1 MAALPYPGVTITVID
16 NSAAPTRTST
26 SVPAGVIGTAAKGPA
41 FVPLNFSTYPG
52 FTGIFGES
60 GNRFGPIAVNM
71 WLNGALNN
79 GATFIR
85 VLGAGDGQKRSGSG
99 AVNRAGFV
107 VGENQVGA
115 SGIVGNNPYA
125 TSGGASGRTYFL
137 GCFMSESAGSTY
149 FSSAGV
155 QTSTTA
161 IPIIRGVIM
170 TPSGVALSLSGN
182 YNSSNTP
189 TATAAAGYGVSGSI
203 STADGA
209 FVMFLNGHISSESWP
224 NVITSSMATNSGS
237 AYFSNILNKDPSKL
251 QEAGHYLYA
260 SYDVPGILANI
271 TGSGIITNPGTLG
284 DAGKQDV
291 VFITSSSIGRDTS
304 NATTPNFEQFRE
316 RYTHPVS
323 PFVTSQNYGGNKYNL
338 FRLHSVSDGLT
349 ANTDLSPDLLRNLKV
364 TISNIS
370 PATSANPFP
379 TFTLSLNYI
388 ELPPPP
394 SGPESPK
401 GPPELPGPFTGLT
414 LDPNSTNYIASVIGD
429 QNIYFDFD
437 RSNGSQKIVVAGDYP
452 VNNNFVRIEL
462 SEDFLAGNVP
472 QDAIPAGFRGYGYV
486 FTSGS
491 QLSTY
496 ASTDPLLVA
505 GKTGILGSAIIPPVP
520 VRQDIVAGGSTTTI
534 GPGLTW
540 GTQFQK
546 VSSITDSNA
555 DTTINDSIGSY
566 LKFFPSYDT
575 GGKHFFVDNSI
586 DANVFCNNEF
596 SIENIQV
603 TTGALGEVPGKAES
617 INWVEATYIR
627 QGNIVPNPT
636 NKTRA
641 LAVTDLLT
649 TAPSSN
655 RDNVAFTFFMQGGFD
670 GTNIFDSQKASLTNI
685 AAKREIDDATNQGGV
700 NGPTVSAYKKAI
712 DVMGSTSD
720 VTIQLLAMPGIR
732 VPAITNYAISAIE
745 NRFDAL
751 YLMDIEQKNALN
763 AYITSSAEV
772 VSVSNTVS
780 DFSSRGLN
788 TSFAAAYFPDLSVNS
803 PDGGSG
809 TVMVPPSVAVLSA
822 YAKNDTYAPWYAP
835 AGTTRG
841 VVPASDLA
849 VPLTENNASLG
860 TIYDADINPIVKL
873 STGTQTVVWGQKTLL
888 KTTSSL
894 DRVNVRRLLIDIRRR
909 VRSVANSLLFEPNT
923 QATLARFNALVNP
936 IMQDAQTR
944 FGITRYKV
952 IIDTSTTTQADVD
965 NNTIKGKIFL
975 QPVRTAEFISIDFVV
990 NASSAT

>member
-41 FVPLNFSTYPG
+41 FVPLNFNTYDPG
-52 FTGIFGES
+52 FIGIFGTS

-71 WLNGALNN
+71 WLNSALNN

-85 VLGAGDGQKRSGSG
+85 VLGAGDGQKRAGSG

-107 VGENQVGA
+107 VGEKQVGA

-125 TSGGASGRTYFL
+125 TAGGAEGRTYFL

-155 QTSTTA
+155 QTNATA
-161 IPIIRGVIM
+161 VPIIRGVIM

-182 YNSSNTP
+182 YNSSNSPTS
-189 TATAAAGYGVSGSI
+189 TATAGYSVSGSI
-203 STADGA
+203 SIADSS
-209 FVMFLNGHISSESWP
+209 FVMFLNGHISTDAWP
-224 NVITSSMATNSGS
+224 NVITSSMATNSSS
-237 AYFSNILNKDPSKL
+237 AYFSNTLNKDPSKF

-260 SYDVPGILANI
+260 SYDVPDILANI
-271 TGSGIITNPGTLG
+271 TGSGIIINPGTLG
-284 DAGKQDV
+284 DAGKQDA

-316 RYTHPVS
+316 RYTHAAS
-323 PFVTSQNYGGNKYNL
+323 PFVTSQNFGGNKYDI
-338 FRLHSVSDGLT
+338 FRFHSISDGLT
-349 ANTDLSPDLLRNLKV
+349 ANTNLSPDLTKNLKV
-364 TISNIS
+364 TISDIS
-370 PATSANPFP
+370 PATQANPFP

-388 ELPPPP
+388 APPPPP
-394 SGPESPK
+394 SPGGPK
-401 GPPELPGPFTGLT
+401 PPPALPGPFVGLT

-437 RSNGSQKIVVAGDYP
+437 RNNGGQKIVVAGDYP
-452 VNNNFVRIEL
+452 VNNNYVRIEM
-462 SEDFLAGNVP
+462 SEDFLAGNIP
-472 QDAIPAGFRGYGYV
+472 QDAIPAGFRGYGYI

-496 ASTDPLLVA
+496 ASTNPLLEA
-505 GKTGILGSAIIPPVP
+505 GKTGILGSAIVPPVP
-520 VRQDIVAGGSTTTI
+520 VRQDIVAGGIVDS
-534 GPGLTW
+534 GFAW
-540 GTQFQK
+540 GTFFQT
-546 VSSITDSNA
+546 VSSITDSNL
-555 DTTINDSIGSY
+555 DTTINNSIGSY

-575 GGKHFFVDNSI
+575 AGKHFFVDNSI

-627 QGNIVPNPT
+627 QGNIVPNPS

-655 RDNVAFTFFMQGGFD
+655 RSNVAFTFFLQGGFD

-720 VTIQLLAMPGIR
+720 VTIQLLAIPGIR

-803 PDGGSG
+803 PDGGG

-841 VVPASDLA
+841 VVPASAGGLA
-849 VPLTENNASLG
+849 VPLTENNVSLG

-888 KTTSSL
+888 KTASSL

>member
-1 MAALPYPGVTITVID
+1 MSALPYPGVTITEID
-16 NSAAPTRTST
+16 NSSVSTRTST

-41 FVPLNFSTYPG
+41 FVPLTFGTYSPG

-60 GNRFGPIAVNM
+60 GNRFGPIAVNL

-79 GATFIR
+79 NATFIR
-85 VLGAGDGQKRSGSG
+85 VLGAGDGQKRAGSG

-107 VGENQVGA
+107 VGEKQVGA

-125 TSGGASGRTYFL
+125 TAGGVPGRTYFL
-137 GCFMSESAGSTY
+137 GSFMSESAGSTY
-149 FSSAGV
+149 FSSAGI
-155 QTSTTA
+155 QTNANA
-161 IPIIRGVIM
+161 IPIIRSVIM

-182 YNSSNTP
+182 FNSSNTP

-203 STADGA
+203 STADGT
-209 FVMFLNGHISSESWP
+209 FVMFLNGHISTESWP
-224 NVITSSMATNSGS
+224 NVITSSLAVSSGS
-237 AYFSNILNKDPSKL
+237 AYIANTLNRDPSKL
-251 QEAGHYLYA
+251 QEAGHYLYT
-260 SYDVPGILANI
+260 SYDVPGVLADI
-271 TGSGIITNPGTLG
+271 TGSGVITNPGTLG

-291 VFITSSSIGRDTS
+291 VFITSSSLGRDVS
-304 NATTPNFEQFRE
+304 NASTPNFEQFRE
-316 RYTHPVS
+316 RYTHPS
-323 PFVTSQNYGGNKYNL
+323 TPFVTSQNFGGTKYNL
-338 FRLHSVSDGLT
+338 FRIHSISDGLT
-349 ANTDLSPDLLRNLKV
+349 ADANFSPDLEKNLKV
-364 TISNIS
+364 TIEDIS
-370 PATSANPFP
+370 PATTDNPFP
-379 TFTLSLNYI
+379 TFKLSLRNI
-388 ELPPPP
+388 NALDSAPPIFIR
-394 SGPESPK
+394 E
-401 GPPELPGPFTGLT
+401 GLT
-414 LDPNSTNYIASVIGD
+414 LDPNSTSYIASVIGD
-429 QNIYFDFD
+429 QNIFFDFD
-437 RSNGSQKIVVAGDYP
+437 RNNGSQKIVVGGDYP
-452 VNNNFVRIEL
+452 VSNNFIRVEL
-462 SEDFLAGNVP
+462 SDDFLAGNVP
-472 QDAIPAGFRGYGYV
+472 QDAIPAGFRGYGHI

-496 ASTDPLLVA
+496 
-505 GKTGILGSAIIPPVP
+505 GSANPLIEAGMTNAIQSAVIPPVP
-520 VRQDIVAGGSTTTI
+520 VRQYITAGGSTSAI
-534 GPGLTW
+534 DENLTW
-540 GTQFQK
+540 GTFFQT
-546 VSSITDSNA
+546 VSSITDTNA
-555 DTTINDSIGSY
+555 DTALNDSIGSY

-575 GGKHFFVDNSI
+575 GGKNFFIDNSI
-586 DANVFCNNEF
+586 DADAFCNNEF

-603 TTGALGEVPGKAES
+603 TTGALGEVPGKAEA
-617 INWVEATYIR
+617 INWVVAEYIR
-627 QGNIVPNPT
+627 QGNITPNPA

-641 LAVTDLLT
+641 LAVTDLLS

-655 RDNVAFTFFMQGGFD
+655 RPNVAFTFFLQSGFD
-670 GTNIFDSQKASLTNI
+670 GTNIFDSQKSSLTNI
-685 AAKREIDDATNQGGV
+685 AAKREIDDTVNQGGI

-712 DVMGSTSD
+712 DVMGSTAD

-732 VPAITNYAISAIE
+732 VPAITNYAITAIE

-788 TSFAAAYFPDLSVNS
+788 TSFAAAYFPDVSVNS
-803 PDGGSG
+803 PDRAGG
-809 TVMVPPSVAVLSA
+809 TVMVPPSAVVLSA

-841 VVPASDLA
+841 VVPASAGGLQ
-849 VPLTENNASLG
+849 VPFTENNASLG
-860 TIYDADINPIVKL
+860 TVYDADINPIVRL
-873 STGTQTVVWGQKTLL
+873 SSGNQTVVWGQKTLL

-909 VRSVANSLLFEPNT
+909 VRSVANTLLFEPNT
-923 QATLARFNALVNP
+923 QATLARFNSLVNP

>member
-41 FVPLNFSTYPG
+41 FVPLNFSTYNPG

-85 VLGAGDGQKRSGSG
+85 VLGAGDGQKRGASG

-125 TSGGASGRTYFL
+125 TAGGVPGRTYFL

-155 QTSTTA
+155 QTNATA
-161 IPIIRGVIM
+161 VPIIRGVIM

-203 STADGA
+203 STADGT
-209 FVMFLNGHISSESWP
+209 FVMFLNGHISTDSWP

-237 AYFSNILNKDPSKL
+237 AYFSNTLNKDPSKL
-251 QEAGHYLYA
+251 QEAGHYLYS

-271 TGSGIITNPGTLG
+271 TGSGIIINPGTLG

-323 PFVTSQNYGGNKYNL
+323 PFVTSQNYGGDKYNL
-338 FRLHSVSDGLT
+338 FRLHSISDGLT
-349 ANTDLSPDLLRNLKV
+349 ANTDLSPDLAKNLKV

-370 PATSANPFP
+370 PATQANPFP
-379 TFTLSLNYI
+379 TFSLSLRNVKDLDSAPAI
-388 ELPPPP
+388 
-394 SGPESPK
+394 
-401 GPPELPGPFTGLT
+401 FNRDGLT
-414 LDPNSTNYIASVIGD
+414 LDPNSTNYIASIIGD

-437 RSNGSQKIVVAGDYP
+437 RNNGSQKIVVDGDYP
-452 VNNNFVRIEL
+452 VNNNYVRIEM
-462 SEDFLAGNVP
+462 SEDFLAGNIP
-472 QDAIPAGFRGYGYV
+472 QDAVPAGFRGYGYI

-496 ASTDPLLVA
+496 ASTDPLLAA
-505 GKTGILGSAIIPPVP
+505 GKTGILGSAIVPPVP
-520 VRQDIVAGGSTTTI
+520 VRQDIVGASSTAI
-534 GPGLTW
+534 DADLTW
-540 GTQFQK
+540 GTFFQT
-546 VSSITDSNA
+546 VSSITDANA
-555 DTTINDSIGSY
+555 DTALNDSIGSY

-596 SIENIQV
+596 SIEHIQV
-603 TTGALGEVPGKAES
+603 TTGALGEVPGKAEA
-617 INWVEATYIR
+617 INWPAAEYIR
-627 QGNIVPNPT
+627 QGNITPNAA

-655 RDNVAFTFFMQGGFD
+655 RDNVAFTFFLQGGFD

-685 AAKREIDDATNQGGV
+685 AAKREIDDTVNQGGV

-720 VTIQLLAMPGIR
+720 VTIQLLVMPGIR

-751 YLMDIEQKNALN
+751 YLMDIEQKNAVN
-763 AYITSSAEV
+763 SYITSSAEV
-772 VSVSNTVS
+772 VSISSTVS

-788 TSFAAAYFPDLSVNS
+788 TSFAAAYFPDVSVNS
-803 PDGGSG
+803 PDAAGG
-809 TVMVPPSVAVLSA
+809 TVMVPPSAAVLSA

-841 VVPASDLA
+841 VVPASAGGLQ
-849 VPLTENNASLG
+849 VPLTENSVSLG
-860 TIYDADINPIVKL
+860 ALYDADINPIVKL
-873 STGTQTVVWGQKTLL
+873 SSGGQTVVFGQKTLL
-888 KTTSSL
+888 KTASSL
-894 DRVNVRRLLIDIRRR
+894 DRVNVRRLLIDIRRK
-909 VRSVANSLLFEPNT
+909 VRSVANTLLFEPNT

-952 IIDTSTTTQADVD
+952 IIDTSTTTQADID

>member
-41 FVPLNFSTYPG
+41 FVPLNFSTYNPG

-85 VLGAGDGQKRSGSG
+85 VLGAGDGQKRAGSG

-107 VGENQVGA
+107 VGEKQVGA

-125 TSGGASGRTYFL
+125 TAGGVPGRTYFL

-155 QTSTTA
+155 QTNATA
-161 IPIIRGVIM
+161 VPIIRGVIM

-182 YNSSNTP
+182 YNSSNSP
-189 TATAAAGYGVSGSI
+189 TSTAAADYGVSGSI
-203 STADGA
+203 STADSS
-209 FVMFLNGHISSESWP
+209 FVMFLNGHISTDAWP
-224 NVITSSMATNSGS
+224 NVITSSMATNSSS
-237 AYFSNILNKDPSKL
+237 AYFSNTLNKDPSKF

-260 SYDVPGILANI
+260 WYDVPGILANI
-271 TGSGIITNPGTLG
+271 TGSGIIINPGTLG
-284 DAGKQDV
+284 DAGKQDA

-323 PFVTSQNYGGNKYNL
+323 PFITSQNYGGNKYNL
-338 FRLHSVSDGLT
+338 FRLHSISDGLT
-349 ANTDLSPDLLRNLKV
+349 ADANLSPDLAKNLKV
-364 TISNIS
+364 TIENIS
-370 PATSANPFP
+370 PATQGNPFP
-379 TFTLSLNYI
+379 TFSLSLRNVKDLDSAPAI
-388 ELPPPP
+388 
-394 SGPESPK
+394 
-401 GPPELPGPFTGLT
+401 FNRDGLT

-437 RSNGSQKIVVAGDYP
+437 RNNGSQKIVVGGDYP
-452 VNNNFVRIEL
+452 VSNNYVRIEM
-462 SEDFLAGNVP
+462 SEDFLAGNIP
-472 QDAIPAGFRGYGYV
+472 QDAIPAGFRGYGYI

-496 ASTDPLLVA
+496 ASTNPLLEA
-505 GKTGILGSAIIPPVP
+505 GKTGILGSAIVPPVP
-520 VRQDIVAGGSTTTI
+520 VRQDIVQAGSTTTI
-534 GPGLTW
+534 DTDLTW
-540 GTQFQK
+540 GTFFQT
-546 VSSITDSNA
+546 VSSITDANA
-555 DTTINDSIGSY
+555 DTVLNDSIGSY

-603 TTGALGEVPGKAES
+603 TTGALGEVPGKAEA
-617 INWVEATYIR
+617 INWVEAAYIR
-627 QGNIVPNPT
+627 QGNITPNPT

-655 RDNVAFTFFMQGGFD
+655 RPNVAFTFFLQGGFD

-751 YLMDIEQKNALN
+751 YLMDIEQKNTLN
-763 AYITSSAEV
+763 SYITSSAEV

-803 PDGGSG
+803 PETGGG

-841 VVPASDLA
+841 VVPASAGGLQ
-849 VPLTENNASLG
+849 VPLTENNVSLG

-873 STGTQTVVWGQKTLL
+873 SSGNQTVVWGQKTLL
-888 KTTSSL
+888 KTASSL

-909 VRSVANSLLFEPNT
+909 VRSVANTLLFEPNT